1 MRMQR
6 VLAAGAASL
15 FLAAAAVAAVAA
27 QDGGLTDK
35 LRSGT
40 DVSVATGETIDHD
53 LYAFGG
59 RVTIDGTINGD
70 LVASGGQVM
79 VAGTVTGDVIA
90 AGGTVDVRGQVNG
103 DVRLA
108 GGTVTVDGG
117 VTEDVLAAGGQVRI
131 ASNASVGEDVFASA
145 GQLSIDGT
153 VQGSVRGGAGTY
165 TKSGTIGGTE
175 DVTITPQA
183 QPTAENRVLDAV
195 RYVLAVVAL
204 GLLAL
209 WAAPRLFRRAE
220 TVLVRE
226 PATALGW
233 GLLSLVGWVVAIVLV
248 AIAVL
253 VLAVILGLLGFG
265 SLLTIA
271 IAVGV
276 VVFLGLIVAFAVLA
290 GFVADAVVGFAAAR
304 AIAGRGVVAEGD
316 RITSRDVWLLIVGA
330 AIVAVLASLPV
341 VGPVIKLV
349 AVLLGLGA
357 IAAAWWSARRP
368 RGRGPTA
375 AEPVA
380 VRPTA

>member
-70 LVASGGQVM
+70 LVASGGLVV

-108 GGTVTVDGG
+108 GGAVRVDGG

-204 GLLAL
+204 GVIAL

-248 AIAVL
+248 AITVL

-357 IAAAWWSARRP
+357 IAAAWWSARRR
-368 RGRGPTA
+368 RGGGPAT

>member
-27 QDGGLTDK
+27 QDGRLTDK

-220 TVLVRE
+220 TVLVRQ

-368 RGRGPTA
+368 RGGGPAA